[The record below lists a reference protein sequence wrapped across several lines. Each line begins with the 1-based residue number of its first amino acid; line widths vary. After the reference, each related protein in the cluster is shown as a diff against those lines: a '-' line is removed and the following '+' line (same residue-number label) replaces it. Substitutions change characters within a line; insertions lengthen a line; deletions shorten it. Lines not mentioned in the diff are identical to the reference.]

1 MRSLIASGLFLQL
14 VKREAAKLESGE
26 AKLTPK
32 QKPSKLAAARQCAR
46 QWLGSFAR
54 KFKGV
59 QGAKAPTLQPKP

>member
-14 VKREAAKLESGE
+14 VRREAAKLESGE

-32 QKPSKLAAARQCAR
+32 QKPSKLAAAH